1 MEKIFSDKTLDEL
14 LHLASQNPRLRVNL
28 DLRDDPQEESQRML
42 NAIMPGSILPI
53 HRHTTTSEVIMV
65 LKGEF
70 EIFYYDEKG
79 NQTDSVILNPDSGT
93 YGISIPAGQ
102 WHNSK
107 ANVPT
112 VIIESKAGHYKPL
125 EPADILIPEA

>member
-1 MEKIFSDKTLDEL
+1 MTHRDSEGNRLGHIDL
-14 LHLASQNPRLRVNL
+14 L
-28 DLRDDPQEESQRML
+28 
-42 NAIMPGSILPI
+42 
-53 HRHTTTSEVIMV
+53 
-65 LKGEF
+65 
-70 EIFYYDEKG
+70 YDEKG